1 MSKGSFFKVR
11 GLFVLLVVLLT
22 FTIPTFTSA
31 AEKAKIHLT
40 LTCGMEDDHP
50 ITLGVKKF
58 AELLKEKTNGRIT
71 SDVYPNS
78 TLGSDRELVEQVNS
92 GLIDGHGTAT
102 SLLANFSKS
111 MAVFDLPY
119 LFVNED
125 HATAVLNSNI
135 LTKEIDK
142 LEKVS
147 NIKML
152 TWFKLG
158 WRNITNSKREVRT
171 PADMK
176 GIKIRVIENP
186 VMIAQ
191 FSAVG
196 AIPTP
201 MAWSELYTALQ
212 QKTVDAQENPTYV
225 ILNNS
230 IDEVQPYLSLTEHSY
245 TVAALIFS
253 KQRFDSLSPEDQTA
267 VLEAA
272 SEAHEYQVAV
282 ANERETQAVAKLK
295 KRGNCKIVEQID
307 KKPWIAAMR
316 TIYPKFTKSFSAELV
331 DSIVNYKFK

>member
-1 MSKGSFFKVR
+1 MQKKKYFKTQVM
-11 GLFVLLVVLLT
+11 FVLLVVLFT
-22 FTIPTFTSA
+22 STIPAFSSV

-58 AELLKEKTNGRIT
+58 AELLEQKTDGRIT
-71 SDVYPNS
+71 SDIYPNS

-102 SLLANFSKS
+102 SLLANYSKS
-111 MAVFDLPY
+111 LAVLDLPY
-119 LFVNED
+119 IFVNEE
-125 HATAVLNSNI
+125 HATAVLNSEI
-135 LTKEIDK
+135 LTSEINK
-142 LEKVS
+142 LEQIS

-152 TWFKLG
+152 SWFKLG
-158 WRNITNSKREVRT
+158 WRNVTNSKREVRT
-171 PADMK
+171 PDDMK

-191 FSAVG
+191 FSVVG

-230 IDEVQPYLSLTEHSY
+230 IDEVQPYISLTEHSY

-253 KQRFDSLSPEDQTA
+253 KQRFDSLSPEDQNA

-272 SEAHEYQVAV
+272 SEAREYQVAV
-282 ANERETQAVAKLK
+282 ANERESQAVAKLK
-295 KRGNCKIVEQID
+295 ERGHSQVVEQID
-307 KKPWIAAMR
+307 KEPWIAAMR
-316 TIYPKFTKSFSAELV
+316 SIYPEFTEALGVDLV
-331 DSIVNYKFK
+331 ESIINFQYK